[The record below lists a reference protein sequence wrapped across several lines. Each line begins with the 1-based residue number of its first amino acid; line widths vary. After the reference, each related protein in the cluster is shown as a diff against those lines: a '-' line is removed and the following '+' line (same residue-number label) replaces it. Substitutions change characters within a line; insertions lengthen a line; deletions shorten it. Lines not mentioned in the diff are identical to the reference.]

1 MDMRLKLRMS
11 WSLVALVLVAACSS
25 QQVIPEA
32 LEPLV
37 DRAVTFRE
45 VADAPD
51 SYQGK
56 IVVFGGEVLKAKRLK
71 NGTQIELLQLPLDK
85 GERPLLDRQQ
95 SGGRFLA
102 IQQEFLDPATIVEG
116 THMTIV
122 GELSKAKVEH
132 LDDVEYRYPVLIVKH
147 LHAWPLRSD
156 DYARPRPG
164 FSIGIFGGTG
174 GRVGGGGGFGIG
186 F

>member
-1 MDMRLKLRMS
+1 MRLTSLKS
-11 WSLVALVLVAACSS
+11 WPLVVLVLITACSS
-25 QQVIPEA
+25 QRVIPEA

-51 SYQGK
+51 SYHGK

-71 NGTQIELLQLPLDK
+71 DGTQIELLQLPLDK

-95 SGGRFLA
+95 SQGRFLV
-102 IQQEFLDPATIVEG
+102 IQQEFLDPATIVQG
-116 THMTIV
+116 TKMTIV

-147 LHAWPLRSD
+147 LHTWPAQSYDRGHA
-156 DYARPRPG
+156 YTYPR
-164 FSIGIFGGTG
+164 FSIGVGGGSG
-174 GRVGGGGGFGIG
+174 GRIGGGGGLGIG

>member
-1 MDMRLKLRMS
+1 MEMRLKLRMS
-11 WSLVALVLVAACSS
+11 RSLVALALVAACSS

>member
-1 MDMRLKLRMS
+1 MDMRLKPRTS
-11 WSLVALVLVAACSS
+11 WSLVVLVLIAACSS
-25 QQVIPEA
+25 QRVIPEA

-37 DRAVTFRE
+37 DRAILFRDV
-45 VADAPD
+45 VAAPD

-71 NGTQIELLQLPLDK
+71 EGTQIELLQLPLDK
-85 GERPLLDRQQ
+85 GERPILDRQQ
-95 SGGRFLA
+95 SQGRFLA

-116 THMTIV
+116 TQMTIV

-147 LHAWPLRSD
+147 LHTWPARSD
-156 DYARPRPG
+156 DYARPRPR
-164 FSIGIFGGTG
+164 FSIGVGGGTG
-174 GRVGGGGGFGIG
+174 MGVGGGGGFGIG